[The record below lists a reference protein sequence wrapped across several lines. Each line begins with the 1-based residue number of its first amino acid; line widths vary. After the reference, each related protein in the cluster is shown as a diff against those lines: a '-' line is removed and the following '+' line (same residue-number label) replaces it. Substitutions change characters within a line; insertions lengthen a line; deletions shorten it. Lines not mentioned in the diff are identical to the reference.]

1 MVELF
6 NPQGNEGQ
14 TPAASKK
21 DGLYLRKPL
30 NANIDRPLMQIDRAN
45 QWSDYAEIPN
55 APKVKDQTVLI
66 KGLGE

>member
-1 MVELF
+1 MVLLF

-30 NANIDRPLMQIDRAN
+30 NANNDRPLMQIDQAN

-55 APKVKDQTVLI
+55 APKVKDQTVVI
-66 KGLGE
+66 KGSGE